1 MKEPSPISIDDAM
14 AQTSNFDAII
24 DVRSPL
30 EFALDHAPGAINLP
44 VLDNDER
51 VIVGTTNAQVSA
63 FDAKRQGAAMVA
75 RNIGNII
82 AGPLAD
88 KPADWRPLVY
98 CWRGGNRSA
107 SLATVLARVG
117 WQTHVLDGGYRAYRR
132 WVIAQINKLAPAQSF
147 HVVAGRTGSGKSR
160 ILQRLAA
167 RGAQVLDLEAL
178 ANHRGS
184 VLGLMPDDV
193 QPSQKRFESLLAN
206 ALGGFDPA
214 QPVFVESESRKIGKV
229 QIPDALILA
238 MRGATCSVIELP
250 TVLRA
255 RFLTQDYPHFLRQP
269 ASLVT
274 QLDRLRVLHG
284 NDRIDTWREMAA
296 QADWEALVAAL
307 LTEHYD
313 PAYDKSMGK
322 NYVLLDQAR
331 VLSAHDADADVQL
344 VFDRL
349 ADQLLTG

>member
-1 MKEPSPISIDDAM
+1 MPLSRQPYAMKEPSPISIDDAM

-147 HVVAGRTGSGKSR
+147 HVVAGGAGQPPGVRPGSDAR
-160 ILQRLAA
+160 RRAA
-167 RGAQVLDLEAL
+167 IAETL
-178 ANHRGS
+178 
-184 VLGLMPDDV
+184 
-193 QPSQKRFESLLAN
+193 
-206 ALGGFDPA
+206 
-214 QPVFVESESRKIGKV
+214 
-229 QIPDALILA
+229 
-238 MRGATCSVIELP
+238 
-250 TVLRA
+250 
-255 RFLTQDYPHFLRQP
+255 
-269 ASLVT
+269 
-274 QLDRLRVLHG
+274 
-284 NDRIDTWREMAA
+284 
-296 QADWEALVAAL
+296 
-307 LTEHYD
+307 
-313 PAYDKSMGK
+313 
-322 NYVLLDQAR
+322 
-331 VLSAHDADADVQL
+331 
-344 VFDRL
+344 
-349 ADQLLTG
+349 